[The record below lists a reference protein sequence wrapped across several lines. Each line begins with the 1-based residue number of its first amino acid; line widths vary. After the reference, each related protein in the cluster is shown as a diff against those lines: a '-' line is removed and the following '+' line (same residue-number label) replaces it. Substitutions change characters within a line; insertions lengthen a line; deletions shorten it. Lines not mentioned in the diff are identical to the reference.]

1 MRVFTYG
8 FETLK
13 NNTVLTLKRKTNC
26 FSLPNEV
33 FEKVM
38 MEACFLM
45 VPTGH
50 VRS

>member
-1 MRVFTYG
+1 MEVFAYG

-13 NNTVLTLKRKTNC
+13 NNTIQTLKREMNS
-26 FSLPNEV
+26 FFLPNEV
-33 FEKVM
+33 FEKLM
-38 MEACFLM
+38 METCFSM